1 MENIVKIELP
11 SGNSSGQT
19 RECEMSLDF
28 YQNARMTMGELR
40 DMVRA
45 GVFSWDFLE
54 HHIREGQRPRSPIDK
69 ALDKLDDY
77 STGIGKTL
85 HDKPSNV
92 W

>member
-1 MENIVKIELP
+1 MENTVKFELP

-54 HHIREGQRPRSPIDK
+54 HHIREAQRPRSSIDK